1 MNNEGLSKVKDVF
14 CQLRLPSSIYQL
26 ATKYSPRRVAVVRE
40 GEGPRAQPVVHP
52 QHRETRPDRVAGLDG
67 DQARDLAGGVR
78 GQDVCQIR
86 NT

>member
-1 MNNEGLSKVKDVF
+1 M
-14 CQLRLPSSIYQL
+14 
-26 ATKYSPRRVAVVRE
+26 RE